1 MKMSD
6 SIIALKHKTRCR
18 LMNEDISRLGS
29 NNVRADYENHTDK
42 LVLVS
47 SSDCCFDLLLIL
59 SSKNIQKLIGNIQG
73 DFLTGTPLKS

>member
-1 MKMSD
+1 MV
-6 SIIALKHKTRCR
+6 
-18 LMNEDISRLGS
+18 DI
-29 NNVRADYENHTDK
+29 VRADYENHTDK

-73 DFLTGTPLKS
+73 DFFNWYPPKKLKYVKPWLGVSTLT